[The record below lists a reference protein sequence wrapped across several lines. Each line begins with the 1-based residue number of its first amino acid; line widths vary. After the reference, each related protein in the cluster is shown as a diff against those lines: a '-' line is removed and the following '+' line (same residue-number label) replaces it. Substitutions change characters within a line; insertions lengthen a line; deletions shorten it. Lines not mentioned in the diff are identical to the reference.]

1 MKSLSVKVG
10 YRGVKPQE
18 ESQCVLVVFLFCV
31 WEAHSRDFNKILT
44 CKDQIKHI
52 QLDRFLPNPMKLRLS
67 IKIKADVNC
76 VIIGKQHAESVFLK
90 VQFNNSLACV
100 EP

>member
-1 MKSLSVKVG
+1 
-10 YRGVKPQE
+10 
-18 ESQCVLVVFLFCV
+18 
-31 WEAHSRDFNKILT
+31 
-44 CKDQIKHI
+44 
-52 QLDRFLPNPMKLRLS
+52 MKLRLS